1 MEVLTMR
8 MIDADALL
16 RALPDDLPYKGSVRR
31 VLMQAET
38 VDAVVHGRWDD
49 LPNEYMSVASKT
61 GAYHGNATTCSVCHD
76 VNPNAFKTN
85 YCPNCG
91 ARMDS
96 DSDGQPN

>member
-38 VDAVVHGRWDD
+38 VDAEPVVHGRWDD
-49 LPNEYMSVASKT
+49 SGRYTFPGGSIAIRCTECGCALTETEYHSQRW
-61 GAYHGNATTCSVCHD
+61 Y
-76 VNPNAFKTN
+76 
-85 YCPNCG
+85 YCPVCG
-91 ARMDS
+91 SKMD
-96 DSDGQPN
+96 GGNGNEA